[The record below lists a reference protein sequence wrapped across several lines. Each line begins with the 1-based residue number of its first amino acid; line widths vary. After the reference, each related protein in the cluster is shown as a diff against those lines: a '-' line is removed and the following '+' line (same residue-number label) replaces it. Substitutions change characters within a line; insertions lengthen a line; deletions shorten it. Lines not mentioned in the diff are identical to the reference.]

1 MVNAVKQPHIFTMF
15 DLRCS
20 ILRSFGDLTPRLS
33 FQGLQNF
40 MSDENG
46 KEMKIHFAHGTT
58 TLAFKYNGG
67 VIVCAD
73 SRATG
78 GNYIGKSQ

>member
-1 MVNAVKQPHIFTMF
+1 MT
-15 DLRCS
+15 
-20 ILRSFGDLTPRLS
+20 
-33 FQGLQNF
+33 
-40 MSDENG
+40 DESG
-46 KEMKIHFAHGTT
+46 KEMQINFAHGTT

-78 GNYIGKSQ
+78 GNYIGKWSS

>member
-1 MVNAVKQPHIFTMF
+1 
-15 DLRCS
+15 
-20 ILRSFGDLTPRLS
+20 
-33 FQGLQNF
+33 

-78 GNYIGKSQ
+78 GNYIGKWQGYHFKKKKSNAHQYRKREKSVDQFLTDLD

>member
-1 MVNAVKQPHIFTMF
+1 
-15 DLRCS
+15 
-20 ILRSFGDLTPRLS
+20 
-33 FQGLQNF
+33 

-78 GNYIGKSQ
+78 GNYIGKWQGYHFQKRSPMPTNTEKEKNRSTSSLLIWTEVQID